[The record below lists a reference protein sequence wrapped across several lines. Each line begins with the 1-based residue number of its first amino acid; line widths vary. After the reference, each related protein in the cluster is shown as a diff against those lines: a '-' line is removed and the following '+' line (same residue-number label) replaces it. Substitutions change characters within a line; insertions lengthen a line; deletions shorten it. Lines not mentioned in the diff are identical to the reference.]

1 MSVPET
7 YKNEVPAPPMGDDIL
22 ANIFLSVDITTVLH
36 LDEVDSIMT
45 LQYTL
50 TLKWM
55 DSRVTFRNLKY
66 DTFLNTIDTRD
77 ASKIWYPKLLIY
89 NTEDKED
96 TGACCQLIKYTY
108 NSTVRVEHTLS
119 LQFDSKSVI
128 TIERNGTAN
137 ISPLTDVQNNHIYK
151 GSENELI
158 LSRVY
163 TTNFICEFELASYP
177 FDIQKCSMIFVM
189 QVKNLYLI
197 PS

>member
-66 DTFLNTIDTRD
+66 DTFLNTIDTQD
-77 ASKIWYPKLLIY
+77 ASKIWYPKLLFY

-96 TGACCQLIKYTY
+96 TGACYYT
-108 NSTVRVEHTLS
+108 
-119 LQFDSKSVI
+119 
-128 TIERNGTAN
+128 
-137 ISPLTDVQNNHIYK
+137 
-151 GSENELI
+151 
-158 LSRVY
+158 
-163 TTNFICEFELASYP
+163 
-177 FDIQKCSMIFVM
+177 
-189 QVKNLYLI
+189 
-197 PS
+197 

>member
-7 YKNEVPAPPMGDDIL
+7 YQNEVPAPPMGDDIL

-66 DTFLNTIDTRD
+66 DTFLNTIDTQD
-77 ASKIWYPKLLIY
+77 ASKIWYPKLLFY

-96 TGACCQLIKYTY
+96 TRACY
-108 NSTVRVEHTLS
+108 
-119 LQFDSKSVI
+119 
-128 TIERNGTAN
+128 
-137 ISPLTDVQNNHIYK
+137 
-151 GSENELI
+151 
-158 LSRVY
+158 
-163 TTNFICEFELASYP
+163 
-177 FDIQKCSMIFVM
+177 
-189 QVKNLYLI
+189 
-197 PS
+197 